1 MPRFR
6 LGCSRGWQGA
16 TTALVALATA
26 LGGGVGANLAA
37 PQSALSAQ
45 APAAQASSAQAPTPA
60 QLQALEQAFNGRGE
74 LTAVLAPGPG
84 LDPAAVAQRR
94 RTLLKDFPDA
104 HWQVSASA
112 PLRDGSATT
121 QVKVLGSR
129 KDGAHTYAFEAVQ
142 LLALGSDGS
151 HINSQRVIKEQSV
164 LQSAET
170 PLPVSLLIP
179 DAVLTGQRYD
189 VDVVFDDPLDGAVV
203 AGGLSALT
211 DAQVNAL
218 ASPNLQLGA
227 LGGGG
232 LFKTVQAPLAPGDQ
246 TWAVLL
252 VHPKGIVTATKRVRV
267 VADQAGLNP

>member
-1 MPRFR
+1 MPRFGLAR
-6 LGCSRGWQGA
+6 SLGWQGA
-16 TTALVALATA
+16 ATALVAFASA
-26 LGGGVGANLAA
+26 LGGGGFQSSLAA
-37 PQSALSAQ
+37 PQ
-45 APAAQASSAQAPTPA
+45 PAAPRAAASAAPSAA
-60 QLQALEQAFNGRGE
+60 QLQALEQAFNGQGE

-84 LDPAAVAQRR
+84 LDPALVAQRR

-104 HWQVSASA
+104 HWQVSAAA
-112 PLRDGSATT
+112 PLRDGSSTT
-121 QVKVLGSR
+121 QVKVRGSR
-129 KDGAHTYAFEAVQ
+129 KEGAHTYTFEAVQ
-142 LLALGSDGS
+142 LLALGSDGA
-151 HINSQRVIKEQSV
+151 HITSQRVIKDQSV
-164 LQSAET
+164 LQSAEI

-203 AGGLSALT
+203 AGGLSALS
-211 DAQVNAL
+211 DAQVTAL
-218 ASPNLQLGA
+218 TSPTLQLGA